1 MYPSLCSEQCLKA
14 DPFSM
19 LMHTVVGFLQM
30 SCMLFFKNSQ
40 KLVDL
45 EYPFLK
51 HMIILDVWLG
61 SSCSTISQ
69 ESYLVSSIS
78 PPDIYPL

>member
-1 MYPSLCSEQCLKA
+1 MYPSLCSEQFLKA

-30 SCMLFFKNSQ
+30 SCILFLKNSS
-40 KLVDL
+40 KLVDP
-45 EYPFLK
+45 ECPILK

-69 ESYLVSSIS
+69 GHV
-78 PPDIYPL
+78 